1 MDRCRL
7 CIGRSSGIVSIQEKS
22 FRDKIQLVFQLQF
35 EVIANLPSRVCD
47 ECFRRVDEFYE
58 YAQEVRKAQVVLLDE
73 KDKETQVQFVDIQL
87 PIEKNNDRDEEHSS
101 VPLYEVTIDGIRE
114 DYLEHSVNE
123 DEDLVHLKSEE
134 DEKDDNDE
142 SGEEAEANREEQPD
156 DNNHLSAVERVT
168 TDGGEPK
175 LEEGKKRSM
184 KQKSAR
190 IREEDERLKQFYS
203 MTCEICSVQ
212 LKSFLLL
219 QRHCREAHNQR
230 GYVECCN
237 QKFYRRFKLIDH
249 LSFHTTPDAFRCEQ
263 CQKNYKSRSTLQHHQ
278 QICHGEAKEKLFQC
292 DKCHNAYSKS
302 YQLKVHMKRHIQ
314 APCELC
320 GKVLSC
326 EQSLRV
332 HVRHMHGGEDEKL
345 ICDTC
350 GQQFR
355 TKPAL
360 ERHVRQHLG
369 MAVPVD
375 KRQCPQCGVWVSGMR
390 GLRMHLR
397 NVHPAKDAVFE
408 CEICHKRC
416 KNAMTLDHHRKG
428 VHAEDKYEC
437 DICGKRFKRP
447 IYLKEHRALHTGQ
460 WLYSCDICGL
470 TMNSNGNMYA
480 HKKSK
485 HPKEWQEAQ
494 RRKRIASAPAKTKK
508 SEESATV
515 KNELPNGERNN
526 SEASQ

>member
-7 CIGRSSGIVSIQEKS
+7 CIVASSSLSGVVSIEEES
-22 FRDKIQLVFQLQF
+22 FRYKIESIFQLQF
-35 EVIANLPSRVCD
+35 EITANLPSRVCD
-47 ECFRRVDEFYE
+47 ECFRKVDEFYD
-58 YAQEVRKAQVVLLDE
+58 YAQEVRKAQTLLIE
-73 KDKETQVQFVDIQL
+73 EDKETQVQFVDIQL
-87 PIEKNNDRDEEHSS
+87 AVEKNDERNEEYSS
-101 VPLYEVTIDGIRE
+101 SHLYEDTIDGTDDIRE
-114 DYLEHSVNE
+114 DCLEQSIND
-123 DEDLVHLKSEE
+123 DEDLVQLKSKEY
-134 DEKDDNDE
+134 EKDNDE
-142 SGEEAEANREEQPD
+142 SGEDDEACQDEQLD
-156 DNNHLSAVERVT
+156 DKTHLSALESSKADAV
-168 TDGGEPK
+168 DPK
-175 LEEGKKRSM
+175 LEDPKKRSM

-219 QRHCREAHNQR
+219 QRHCREVHNQR
-230 GYVECCN
+230 GYVECCDR
-237 QKFYRRFKLIDH
+237 KFYRRFKLIDH
-249 LSFHTTPDAFRCEQ
+249 LSLHTTPDAFRCEQ

-278 QICHGEAKEKLFQC
+278 QLCHGEAKEKLFQC
-292 DKCHNAYSKS
+292 DKCHNSYSKS
-302 YQLKVHMKRHIQ
+302 YQLKMHMKRHIQ

-326 EQSLRV
+326 QQSLRV

-360 ERHVRQHLG
+360 ERHVQQHLG
-369 MAVPVD
+369 VAVPVD
-375 KRQCPQCGVWVSGMR
+375 KRQCPQCSVWVSGIR

-447 IYLKEHRALHTGQ
+447 IYLKEHRALHTGEC
-460 WLYSCDICGL
+460 LYSCDICGL
-470 TMNSNGNMYA
+470 AMNSNGNMYA

-494 RRKRIASAPAKTKK
+494 RRKKLAAAPEAQHCT
-508 SEESATV
+508 
-515 KNELPNGERNN
+515 N
-526 SEASQ
+526 STQE

>member
-7 CIGRSSGIVSIQEKS
+7 CMASSSGVISIQEKS
-22 FRDKIQLVFQLQF
+22 FRNKIESVFQLQF
-35 EVIANLPSRVCD
+35 EVTANLPSRVCD
-47 ECFRRVDEFYE
+47 ECFRKVGEFYD
-58 YAQEVRKAQVVLLDE
+58 YAQEVRRAQAVLSE
-73 KDKETQVQFVDIQL
+73 KDKEHQVQFVDIRL
-87 PIEKNNDRDEEHSS
+87 PIEKHDETNEEHSS
-101 VPLYEVTIDGIRE
+101 SRLYEATSETLGDAVKDCLEPSIHEE
-114 DYLEHSVNE
+114 D
-123 DEDLVHLKSEE
+123 

-142 SGEEAEANREEQPD
+142 SGTEAEAYQEEQLND
-156 DNNHLSAVERVT
+156 KNRLSAVKRT
-168 TDGGEPK
+168 KADA
-175 LEEGKKRSM
+175 KKRAM
-184 KQKSAR
+184 KHNSAR
-190 IREEDERLKQFYS
+190 IREEDERLKQFYA
-203 MTCEICSVQ
+203 MACEICSVE
-212 LKSFLLL
+212 LKSFQLL

-237 QKFYRRFKLIDH
+237 QKFFRRFKLIDH

-263 CQKNYKSRSTLQHHQ
+263 CQKNYKTRFSLQHHQ
-278 QICHGEAKEKLFQC
+278 KFCHGEAKEKLFQC
-292 DKCHNAYSKS
+292 DKCHNSFAKS
-302 YQLKVHMKRHIQ
+302 YQLKIHLKRHIQ

-326 EQSLRV
+326 EQTLRV

-350 GQQFR
+350 GQPFR

-360 ERHVRQHLG
+360 ERHVRQHRGLP
-369 MAVPVD
+369 VPVD
-375 KRQCPQCGVWVSGMR
+375 KRQCPQCGVWVTGMR
-390 GLRMHLR
+390 GLRAHLR
-397 NVHPAKDAVFE
+397 NVHPAEDAVFE

-437 DICGKRFKRP
+437 DICGKRFKRA

-470 TMNSNGNMYA
+470 TTNSNGNMYA

-485 HPKEWQEAQ
+485 HPKE
-494 RRKRIASAPAKTKK
+494 
-508 SEESATV
+508 
-515 KNELPNGERNN
+515 
-526 SEASQ
+526 